1 MLELC
6 HQNVASS
13 LEELLVLPVRVDVSQ
28 EVGQSV
34 VLPQPEDVVEDEARL
49 LVGSLVPG
57 PEAEWPAQLTLP
69 STRLLQQR
77 VSIRIVRVCKYSK
90 QQKK

>member
-34 VLPQPEDVVEDEARL
+34 VFPQPEDVVEDEARL
-49 LVGSLVPG
+49 FVGSLVPG
-57 PEAEWPAQLTLP
+57 PEAEWLAQLTLP

-77 VSIRIVRVCKYSK
+77 VLKRIVRV
-90 QQKK
+90 